1 MNNNLLNVEEW
12 LIEQEVLPDETKI
25 LSALAGM
32 LLAVCLLNTI
42 GLLLSKFLSKSPEIG
57 VRQALGAHKG
67 SLFIQHVI
75 EAGFIGLIGG
85 LLGAVLATFGL
96 EGIKILLGDD
106 LMQTSWIQLDL
117 TLVGITM
124 LLAVTCTIV
133 AGLYPIW
140 RACNVNP
147 AIHLKT
153 Q

>member
-1 MNNNLLNVEEW
+1 
-12 LIEQEVLPDETKI
+12 
-25 LSALAGM
+25 M

-42 GLLLSKFLSKSPEIG
+42 GLLLSKFLGKSGEIG

-85 LLGAVLATFGL
+85 LLGLGVAALGL
-96 EGIKILLGDD
+96 EGIKILLGED
-106 LMQTSWIQLDL
+106 LMMTDWIELDTTVAL
-117 TLVGITM
+117 TTIG
-124 LLAVTCTIV
+124 LAIASTIV
-133 AGLYPIW
+133 AGIYPIW
-140 RACNVNP
+140 RACNINP

>member
-1 MNNNLLNVEEW
+1 
-12 LIEQEVLPDETKI
+12 VLPDETKI
-25 LSALAGM
+25 LSALAAM

-85 LLGAVLATFGL
+85 LFGAVLAGFGL
-96 EGIKILLGDD
+96 EGVKVLLGED
-106 LMQTSWIQLDL
+106 LMQTDWIQLDL
-117 TLVGITM
+117 NLIAITM
-124 LLAVTCTIV
+124 LMAIMSTIV

>member
-1 MNNNLLNVEEW
+1 
-12 LIEQEVLPDETKI
+12 VLPDETKI
-25 LSALAGM
+25 LSALAAM

-42 GLLLSKFLSKSPEIG
+42 GLLLSKFLSKSAEIG

-85 LLGAVLATFGL
+85 ILGAGLAGLGLGGVKALLG
-96 EGIKILLGDD
+96 EN
-106 LMQTSWIQLDL
+106 LMQTDWIQLDF
-117 TLVGITM
+117 TLVAITM
-124 LLAVTCTIV
+124 LLAVACTIV

-140 RACNVNP
+140 RPCNVNP